1 MYTSMTQPSHF
12 HVVLALS
19 FTFMFAIYAVVGAC
33 GYYLYGAAG
42 HVRRAHHPVH
52 VSPVPSTCHPCR
64 HVSPITP
71 STCEPPRPR
80 VTRPPVNVSLA
91 PSTWQ
96 VLITEDMSEQADGPL
111 ASLLVTAVI
120 GGITFKIFASVPM
133 CIVVLTDIAE
143 NL

>member
-1 MYTSMTQPSHF
+1 M
-12 HVVLALS
+12 
-19 FTFMFAIYAVVGAC
+19 
-33 GYYLYGAAG
+33 
-42 HVRRAHHPVH
+42 
-52 VSPVPSTCHPCR
+52 
-64 HVSPITP
+64 SPIT
-71 STCEPPRPR
+71 RPR
-80 VTRPPVNVSLA
+80 VTRP

-96 VLITEDMSEQADGPL
+96 VLITEDMSDQADGPL

>member
-1 MYTSMTQPSHF
+1 M
-12 HVVLALS
+12 
-19 FTFMFAIYAVVGAC
+19 
-33 GYYLYGAAG
+33 
-42 HVRRAHHPVH
+42 
-52 VSPVPSTCHPCR
+52 
-64 HVSPITP
+64 SPI
-71 STCEPPRPR
+71 PRPR
-80 VTRPPVNVSLA
+80 VTRP

-96 VLITEDMSEQADGPL
+96 VLITEDMSDQADGPL